1 MPVGEKHKLRFGPF
15 QLDTQFGQVSKDG
28 IVLKLQG
35 QPVQILEILLEKPGE
50 LVTREE
56 LRQRLW
62 PSDTFVDF
70 DHSLNTG
77 IKKLRQ
83 ALSDEADTPRYIQTL
98 PKRGYRFIA
107 PVDGSRAPV
116 AEPEQPVPVL
126 RTAVAAPAKRSY
138 AKTAGLTLGM
148 VALAAVIVLIILA
161 VGHWRDRLTGRTTAP
176 PRIESLAV
184 LPLANLS
191 GDPQQDYFADSMTDA
206 LISQV
211 GQVGSLRV
219 ISRTSVMQYKGTQK
233 PLPQIARELN
243 VDALVEGSVLRSG
256 DRIRV
261 TAQLIGAVPERHLWA
276 RSYDRDLRDVLTLES
291 EVARDIAEKVNAKV
305 TPGVQ
310 ARLSRA
316 RPVNPEAHELFLK
329 GVAVF
334 SSDAKGLKKAREY
347 FQQAI
352 QKDPNFAQPYLGVAW
367 TYFTLED
374 SNQMA
379 SNEAVPIAEQYAR
392 KALEVDDS
400 LADAHAALAA
410 SLEVGDWNWS
420 GAEAEFK
427 RAFEVNPNSDSAHGE
442 YSLYLLFMGRMEEAI
457 AEAKRDQELSPGLPG
472 PYNRLGFAY
481 YFDRR
486 YDEALA
492 QFKTADEK
500 APNCCKAW
508 HSLMRGWVYRE
519 KGMYK
524 ESFVEL
530 QKWNMPVSR
539 LGHLGNAYARAGK
552 KAEARKAIQDLLEF
566 TKQGLGTWEVALVYA
581 GLGEK
586 DQAFDWLERA
596 YKTHDKGMCYLKI
609 DPPLD
614 PLRSDPRY
622 QDLVRRMNFPQ

>member
-62 PSDTFVDF
+62 ASDTFVDF

-148 VALAAVIVLIILA
+148 VGLAAVIVLIILG

-256 DRIRV
+256 DRVRV
-261 TAQLIGAVPERHLWA
+261 TAQLIGAVPERHLWV
-276 RSYDRDLRDVLTLES
+276 RSYDRDPRDVLTLES
-291 EVARDIAEKVNAKV
+291 EVARDIAEEVNAKV
-305 TPGVQ
+305 APDVQ

-329 GVAVF
+329 GDAVF
-334 SSDAKGLKKAREY
+334 SLDAKSLKKAREY

-352 QKDPNFAQPYLGVAW
+352 QKDPNFAQPYLGVAY
-367 TYFTLED
+367 TYLMLGD
-374 SNQMA
+374 YNQVASNQA
-379 SNEAVPIAEQYAR
+379 YPIAEQYAR

-400 LADAHAALAA
+400 LEDAHVALAI
-410 SLEVGDWNWS
+410 SLQSGDWNWS
-420 GAEAEFK
+420 GAEAELK
-427 RAFEVNPNSDSAHGE
+427 RAFEVNPNSAGAHGA
-442 YSLYLLFMGRMEEAI
+442 YSVHLVFMGRMDEAI
-457 AEAKRDQELSPGLPG
+457 AEAKRGQELSPGLPG
-472 PYNRLGFAY
+472 PYNDLGWAY

-492 QFKTADEK
+492 QFKTAEEK
-500 APNCCKAW
+500 APNCCKVW
-508 HSLMRGWVYRE
+508 HSQMRGWVYRE

-530 QKWNMPVSR
+530 QNLNLPVIR
-539 LGHLGNAYARAGK
+539 LGHIGNAYARAGK
-552 KAEARKAIQDLLEF
+552 KAEAQKAIQQLLEF
-566 TKQGLGTWEVALVYA
+566 TKQGLGTWELALVYA

-586 DQAFDWLERA
+586 DQAFEWLERA
-596 YKTHDKGMCYLKI
+596 YKAHDKGMCYLKI

-614 PLRSDPRY
+614 PLRSDPRF
-622 QDLVRRMNFPQ
+622 QQLLRRMNFPQ